1 MHMLFKCISA
11 KCVFVFCLSL
21 LFWQLVLHFGT
32 TFDLYLVSLLLSP
45 IRVSLHHTQQ
55 NRTKNREH
63 RKEHNTRSTAAA
75 VVSHGFG
82 FGFPFGVDAFQS
94 DRLAKGL
101 KCLFW
106 IWERDLRMRL
116 QGVAAGCCLN
126 LKLKCGN

>member
-63 RKEHNTRSTAAA
+63 RKEHNTRSTAQQQLSFLT
-75 VVSHGFG
+75 VSVSLSVLMVFRVTWPRASNVYFG
-82 FGFPFGVDAFQS
+82 FGSA
-94 DRLAKGL
+94 
-101 KCLFW
+101 
-106 IWERDLRMRL
+106 I
-116 QGVAAGCCLN
+116 
-126 LKLKCGN
+126 